1 MGFLVIVLVLL
12 FIVMGIPIAF
22 SIAFASLVYVLIMG
36 IPLNVVAMTMVR
48 SLDSFALLSVP
59 LFVLAGSLMGKG
71 GITTRLVNIAD
82 SFVGHI
88 YGGLGMTSALA
99 STIFGSIAGSANA
112 TAAAIG
118 SITMP
123 AMVEKGYD
131 KGWAGALQSTASII
145 GVMIPPSIPMILV
158 GATAGVSIGGMFIGG
173 IVPGLMFVGGLMIVS
188 YFYCK
193 KTGAGIAQGSERRFS
208 CRRVLKSLKEGLWG
222 LGMPL
227 VIIGGV
233 FSGIFSAT
241 ESAAAAVLYGL
252 FVGFFIY
259 KDLKLKDILPMLR
272 DSMVLTSAIG
282 FILVSASF
290 LSWIMTTE
298 RIPQQLLQ
306 MFLSIT
312 NNQYVIMFLIV
323 VFLLIIG
330 TFLETTAAVIMLSPI
345 LVPFIVNLGYS
356 PVFAGVLIVVI
367 LAVGMITPPVGVV
380 LFVCSELLGIKVM
393 EVIRK
398 LPIFLLVSL
407 VVILLLTYIP
417 QLIDFLP
424 NLVGL

>member
-1 MGFLVIVLVLL
+1 MGFIIILLVLIFIVL
-12 FIVMGIPIAF
+12 GIPIAF
-22 SIAFASLVYVLIMG
+22 SIAFASLIYIAVMG
-36 IPLNVVAMTMVR
+36 IPMDVVAMSMVR

-59 LFVLAGSLMGKG
+59 LFILAGFLMSKG
-71 GITTRLVNIAD
+71 GITKRLVNIAD
-82 SFVGHI
+82 GFVGHI
-88 YGGLGMTSALA
+88 YGGLGMTAALA
-99 STIFGSIAGSANA
+99 STIFGAIAGSANA

-118 SITMP
+118 SITLP
-123 AMVEKGYD
+123 AMVDKGYE

-173 IVPGLMFVGGLMIVS
+173 IVPGFMFAGGLMIVS

-208 CRRVLKSLKEGLWG
+208 CRRVLKSLKEGLWA

-227 VIIGGV
+227 IIIGGV

-241 ESAAAAVLYGL
+241 ESAAVAVLYGL
-252 FVGFFIY
+252 FVGVFIY

-272 DSMVLTSAIG
+272 DSMVLTASIG
-282 FILVSASF
+282 FILVTASF
-290 LSWIMTTE
+290 LSWIITTE
-298 RIPQQLLQ
+298 KIPQQLLSL
-306 MFLSIT
+306 FLSIT
-312 NNQYVIMFLIV
+312 DNQFIIMLLIV
-323 VFLLIIG
+323 VFLLIVG

-356 PVFAGVLIVVI
+356 PIFAGVLIVVV

-380 LFVCSELLGIKVM
+380 LFVCSELLGVKVM

-398 LPIFLLVSL
+398 LPIFLFVS
-407 VVILLLTYIP
+407 VAVILLLTYIP